1 MLRISVSRQ
10 TLLLVFCILAV
21 SPCTAGD
28 KSKIIL
34 LMSGDTQVYQTVAK
48 DTINEI
54 KKKCKNAT
62 LPCSTILFENFI
74 AGESSSLPIDNVN
87 MLIAF
92 GTKAAN
98 DNLVSDFKH
107 QTIISMIPRQS
118 EIGQNDNFNS
128 DRVIRIFIDQPF
140 ERFLALT
147 KAVMPRATRIGL
159 LLYRP
164 SDEQRKSFEE
174 TALNSG
180 FELAIGEVDSND
192 DIGESLSHLVNNID
206 VLIALPDS
214 RIHNSNTISNILTTS
229 YRNHIPVIGFSSAYV
244 KAGATAA
251 VYTSLNDI
259 SKQVSDEAVQIL
271 LNGTPGENNL
281 SASYFSISFNFDV
294 ARSLGIAITSPSDIK
309 EIIMRGL
316 SK

>member
-1 MLRISVSRQ
+1 MRISVSKE
-10 TLLLVFCILAV
+10 TLLLVFYSLAI
-21 SPCTAGD
+21 SPCTAD
-28 KSKIIL
+28 DNSKIIL

-54 KKKCKNAT
+54 KKKCQKDT
-62 LPCSTILFENFI
+62 FPCSTIAFENFI
-74 AGESSSLPIDNVN
+74 AGDSSRVPIDNAN

-118 EIGQNDNFNS
+118 DIGQKDNLNPE
-128 DRVIRIFIDQPF
+128 RITRIYIDQPF

-159 LLYRP
+159 LLYSP
-164 SDEQRKSFEE
+164 SNEQRNSLEK
-174 TALNSG
+174 TAQNAG

-309 EIIMRGL
+309 EMITRGL

>member
-1 MLRISVSRQ
+1 
-10 TLLLVFCILAV
+10 
-21 SPCTAGD
+21 
-28 KSKIIL
+28 
-34 LMSGDTQVYQTVAK
+34 MSGDTQVYQAVAK
-48 DTINEI
+48 DTISEI
-54 KKKCKNAT
+54 KKKCQKDM
-62 LPCSTILFENFI
+62 LPCSAISFENFI
-74 AGESSSLPIDNVN
+74 AGESNRVPIDNAN

-98 DNLVSDFKH
+98 DSLVSDFKH

-118 EIGQNDNFNS
+118 EIGQKDGFNPE
-128 DRVIRIFIDQPF
+128 RVIRIYIDQPF

-147 KAVMPRATRIGL
+147 RAVMPRATRIGL
-159 LLYRP
+159 LLYSP
-164 SDEQRKSFEE
+164 SVEQRNFLEK
-174 TALNSG
+174 TAQNAG
-180 FELAIGEVDSND
+180 FELAIGEVDNND

-229 YRNHIPVIGFSSAYV
+229 YRNHIPVIGFSAAYV

-309 EIIMRGL
+309 EMIMRGL